1 MEQQNTPP
9 APTKSGFSPLTI
21 RNLIPGIVVGIL
33 IGIAGFL
40 AYERHLPQ
48 VTRTLYTVT
57 LTSFGVLV
65 ISFVLLYAFK
75 KQITSFI
82 FGNATANAGEVI
94 EDAQRVTDALTDRFA
109 DTLLRDVDS
118 GVRDRVRHVLPR
130 LANWFI
136 WSRFRN
142 WWWQWVL
149 GIFVSLG
156 GLTGTLLLMNQNELL
171 EAQNIKIDSQT
182 NLMRKQTELAQKQT
196 ELAQQQMSLSE
207 ASRRSALVVLM
218 SNIMDKVDREI
229 ESQQKRL
236 SFKQKEKR
244 KYKLSQSLIGQ
255 IVALS
260 HSFKPYQYMEMDSLI
275 EWPLSPERGQL
286 LITLSLLPLDTATL
300 HKVYKSAT
308 FESADLKNA
317 VLNKAYL
324 SRANFSGANFSG
336 ADFNEADLSGANL
349 SGADLIG
356 ADLSRADLRGADLSG
371 AILVWVGLRGAN
383 LSDAILID
391 ADLTEAILV
400 KTDLSGAILR
410 GADFSGANLAGAD
423 LNEAVL
429 CGVFLGRDGWEGA
442 DLSDANLR
450 GADLRGADLRGA
462 DLRGADFI
470 SEGANLLEANL
481 SGADLNEAD
490 LNEANLSINQLSKSK
505 SLYQCRDL
513 HDTLKLPLQKS
524 HPHLFQ
530 KPKEDEYE

>member
-1 MEQQNTPP
+1 MEHPPTPP
-9 APTKSGFSPLTI
+9 KSSFSPLTI

-40 AYERHLPQ
+40 VYQRYLPQ

-82 FGNATANAGEVI
+82 FGSATANAGEVI

-109 DTLLRDVDS
+109 DTLLRDVAPD
-118 GVRDRVRHVLPR
+118 VRLRVRHVLPR

-182 NLMRKQTELAQKQT
+182 NLMQKQT

-229 ESQQKRL
+229 ESQQKGL
-236 SFKQKEKR
+236 SFKQKEGR
-244 KYKLSQSLIGQ
+244 KYQLSQSLIGQ
-255 IVALS
+255 IAALS
-260 HSFKPYQYMEMDSLI
+260 YSFKPYRYMAGDSLI
-275 EWPLSPERGQL
+275 KSPLSPERGQL
-286 LITLSLLPLDTATL
+286 LITLTLLPLDTATL
-300 HKVYKSAT
+300 GKVYKSAT
-308 FESADLKNA
+308 FERADLQRA
-317 VLNKAYL
+317 VFIEANLNGAKLTWANLKRAYL
-324 SRANFSGANFSG
+324 KGANLKRANLNLANLDGANLGG
-336 ADFNEADLSGANL
+336 ANLGGANLKGANLEVVNLDGANL
-349 SGADLIG
+349 SGANLI
-356 ADLSRADLRGADLSG
+356 
-371 AILVWVGLRGAN
+371 WAN
-383 LSDAILID
+383 L
-391 ADLTEAILV
+391 
-400 KTDLSGAILR
+400 G
-410 GADFSGANLAGAD
+410 
-423 LNEAVL
+423 
-429 CGVFLGRDGWEGA
+429 
-442 DLSDANLR
+442 
-450 GADLRGADLRGA
+450 
-462 DLRGADFI
+462 
-470 SEGANLLEANL
+470 EANL
-481 SGADLNEAD
+481 IR
-490 LNEANLSINQLSKSK
+490 ANLTINQLSDSK
-505 SLYQCRDL
+505 SLYNCENL
-513 HDTLKLPLQKS
+513 HDSLKIPLQKS

-530 KPKEDEYE
+530 EQE